1 MPPSNQKLSLHNH
14 NNMSTSATLY
24 FFGRLLSYW
33 NDERI
38 NKLSNSK
45 TMRLILRSG
54 ICNPNWAHPFK
65 IHCPPYGTTLSG
77 WSERVVPYGGH
88 CFFYIQIKLIVP
100 HTVPPFRDGPTNKTY
115 CPPYGTILSR

>member
-1 MPPSNQKLSLHNH
+1 MSSITFRMHSSNRAYSQPDFLVLSMEYSKLGYVQFLSSLKNLQIPFLAPSNQKLSLHNH
-14 NNMSTSATLY
+14 NNHMSTSATLY

-65 IHCPPYGTTLSG
+65 I
-77 WSERVVPYGGH
+77 
-88 CFFYIQIKLIVP
+88 Q
-100 HTVPPFRDGPTNKTY
+100 